1 MAVEMEVEMAEAAR
15 VEAATVAETAAAM
28 EVGKAVVM
36 TAGRMGAAAM
46 AVATVA
52 PRSPRL
58 RSTGRREDQ

>member
-1 MAVEMEVEMAEAAR
+1 MKAVVAKVAEGTAAEAMAE
-15 VEAATVAETAAAM
+15 VATAAAETG
-28 EVGKAVVM
+28 EVTAAV
-36 TAGRMGAAAM
+36 AM